1 MRKVIL
7 LQNVIS
13 ISWISFKAKNS
24 INFDN
29 LIQILNFGRKETYT
43 INLKVNEG
51 HKSSL

>member
-13 ISWISFKAKNS
+13 ISWMSLKAKNG
-24 INFDN
+24 INFEN

-43 INLKVNEG
+43 LNLKVIEG
-51 HKSSL
+51 H